1 MNNDESNENRI
12 DRIREILFGD
22 QLSELTGRIERLEK
36 RFEENFEQIN
46 KELSRRFDDVVNHMN
61 TRIDGLTNK
70 LQEEK
75 RLRENTINALSQ
87 SKASTLQDMSEQVST
102 LNEKTSTLI
111 ADIQKQLHNGLQHFD
126 EKLTKTRE
134 NLNLAVQSNAK
145 ELSGAKTD
153 RQELA
158 NLFSEL
164 SNRLQHEGVV
174 NDGK

>member
-1 MNNDESNENRI
+1 
-12 DRIREILFGD
+12 
-22 QLSELTGRIERLEK
+22 
-36 RFEENFEQIN
+36 
-46 KELSRRFDDVVNHMN
+46 MN

-75 RLRENTINALSQ
+75 RLRENTIDALTQSNASN
-87 SKASTLQDMSEQVST
+87 LQDMSEQVSA
-102 LNEKTSTLI
+102 LNKKTSALI
-111 ADIQKQLHNGLQHFD
+111 ADIQKQLHDGLQHFD

-134 NLNLAVQSNAK
+134 DLNLAVQSNAK

-164 SNRLQHEGVV
+164 SNRLQREGVV